1 MATVHDLKEVGESMG
16 LEGDSLQAIFKEQQ
30 AEERD
35 RRSIEREEREKER
48 QERERRGSSNWRK

>member
-16 LEGDSLQAIFKEQQ
+16 LEGDSLQTFIKEQQ

-35 RRSIEREEREKER
+35 RRSLEREEREKER
-48 QERERRGSSNWRK
+48 IFELEK